1 MERRRKRGLIDF
13 KKVIQK
19 SNDMTEYVKHGRS
32 FFGMLNQEII
42 QKVYN
47 FWELHNRII
56 ESRKTRIT
64 PPVRMHTL
72 NRHVNEHNNSN
83 DESVEKKTDD
93 IDEDE
98 VLNEEP
104 EIYELMNNLI
114 SAGCDLK
121 LPLTDKQQYSND
133 MKQSHDYVISSIEH
147 QRCRRYKQWEMEL
160 QRPFTPKYFNIC
172 KPDFGKDLNSTQFSS
187 TYELI
192 TSKDVKQMKSEH
204 VLDSSRDII
213 FSQLCCV
220 LWLMEQMYL
229 LTNSEVDYKWRPI
242 SASWKLN
249 YNDSSVESRKS
260 PDQQSQPDQIWSHFI
275 YDTSCKQMKM
285 KPRNQNFGSTN
296 SLNSLQSGTLSS
308 EQRSTTPIS
317 SMRKSQSI
325 KNLSKSNSVD
335 VIEESSNQLLQFIEH
350 CNDSLLINQK
360 SFNQSMNITNTTA
373 TIRKSVQFLR
383 KTNPMKQ
390 NENQWI
396 SSMNEIHKMSR
407 EMLSEMVQ
415 QIEIEMDKESLKES
429 ELRLTTRG
437 QNSSRTVKKRPFSE
451 SHVVKESS
459 KELTSNKFSSL
470 VDNIHKQ
477 ISMAIDE
484 KAIELQ
490 DRLEFMKQ
498 VKPEICLTKYHNIPV
513 DKYTHV
519 AMQCMQRMS
528 LYNKATGE
536 LAKKSTKKKQLATW
550 YLDILTDLSDLK
562 SGGKFTQVLSK
573 LKFYALLSPSLFTV
587 LSFTR
592 VLCSL
597 TLWEILSPTIA
608 AAIDFVR
615 MRVVDM
621 STEEYLDWLCQ
632 MHPKIKEYIT
642 KPIEL

>member
-1 MERRRKRGLIDF
+1 MEHSLKVQTRNSEFCFSTPPYRSEVSHSNYQRRCLQKQLEGLYAPTNQAYKELGQPLLIDAQALVKSVLGHIPQRPNMLYGYESKEYTGDIEFESDYEELQKDNLNAIKLTSESVEKSCQSLRPKQVGINEKSTVYHQVQSGSAYMERRRKRGI
-13 KKVIQK
+13 
-19 SNDMTEYVKHGRS
+19 
-32 FFGMLNQEII
+32 
-42 QKVYN
+42 
-47 FWELHNRII
+47 
-56 ESRKTRIT
+56 RKTRKKLFWHAQS
-64 PPVRMHTL
+64 R
-72 NRHVNEHNNSN
+72 NNTK

-172 KPDFGKDLNSTQFSS
+172 KPDF
-187 TYELI
+187 
-192 TSKDVKQMKSEH
+192 DVKEMKSEH
-204 VLDSSRDII
+204 VLDSS
-213 FSQLCCV
+213 
-220 LWLMEQMYL
+220 
-229 LTNSEVDYKWRPI
+229 
-242 SASWKLN
+242 
-249 YNDSSVESRKS
+249 
-260 PDQQSQPDQIWSHFI
+260 
-275 YDTSCKQMKM
+275 SCKQMKM

-325 KNLSKSNSVD
+325 KNLSKSK
-335 VIEESSNQLLQFIEH
+335 SSNQLLQFIEH

-390 NENQWI
+390 NE
-396 SSMNEIHKMSR
+396 K
-407 EMLSEMVQ
+407 
-415 QIEIEMDKESLKES
+415 
-429 ELRLTTRG
+429 
-437 QNSSRTVKKRPFSE
+437 PFSE

-490 DRLEFMKQ
+490 DL
-498 VKPEICLTKYHNIPV
+498 KPEICLTKYHNIPV

-562 SGGKFTQVLSK
+562 SSRKFTQ
-573 LKFYALLSPSLFTV
+573 LSPSLFTV

-632 MHPKIKEYIT
+632 FHFIRVNIMNIHCIK
-642 KPIEL
+642 